1 MLHNDANLAMLAR
14 MNQVYHHL
22 LQVLLK
28 GSMDHPRHELSG
40 QVSIST
46 NQQQQPMR
54 VLSTRLML
62 AGAAG
67 AFTLLHVVAAAD
79 VTHLSAMR
87 ICQ

>member
-1 MLHNDANLAMLAR
+1 MLRNGANLAMLAR

-40 QVSIST
+40 QVSTST
-46 NQQQQPMR
+46 NQQPSPMR
-54 VLSTRLML
+54 VL
-62 AGAAG
+62 
-67 AFTLLHVVAAAD
+67 FTLLHVVAAAD

-87 ICQ
+87 ICH